1 MSDEEK
7 EFSKKVNIDKAKI
20 KNGTCIT
27 LSIISLIT
35 YIAPLMLGDFDFG
48 IVFES
53 LTFIFIL
60 IARYYMSKY
69 DEEYSRKFTIFA
81 MIPIGWLFIYDF
93 ITMLSYMPEMIIL
106 DNLGFSFIMQGGGML
121 LNLIIL
127 YVTIQDLK
135 KAGDPEKYKESTDW
149 FYERPDEKKE
159 NNKNL

>member
-53 LTFIFIL
+53 LTFIFI
-60 IARYYMSKY
+60 
-69 DEEYSRKFTIFA
+69 
-81 MIPIGWLFIYDF
+81 
-93 ITMLSYMPEMIIL
+93 
-106 DNLGFSFIMQGGGML
+106 
-121 LNLIIL
+121 
-127 YVTIQDLK
+127 DLK